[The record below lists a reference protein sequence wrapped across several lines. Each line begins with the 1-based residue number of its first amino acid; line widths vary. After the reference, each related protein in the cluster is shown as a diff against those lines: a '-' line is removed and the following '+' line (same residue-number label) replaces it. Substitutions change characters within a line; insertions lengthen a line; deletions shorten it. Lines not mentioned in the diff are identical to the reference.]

1 MFESLENRQL
11 MSATLPTAGITDGT
25 SNTIMVG
32 EVNTTTTLARKA
44 GKGQQ
49 EYIIVKLSDILIT
62 SVQPSG
68 SSEHPMESVSMQFS
82 KVDLEY
88 KPQKPDGTLDAGVHF
103 IYDIK
108 GNKEG

>member
-1 MFESLENRQL
+1 

-49 EYIIVKLSDILIT
+49 EYLVIKMEDVL
-62 SVQPSG
+62 VSG
-68 SSEHPMESVSMQFS
+68 YQ
-82 KVDLEY
+82 
-88 KPQKPDGTLDAGVHF
+88 
-103 IYDIK
+103 
-108 GNKEG
+108 